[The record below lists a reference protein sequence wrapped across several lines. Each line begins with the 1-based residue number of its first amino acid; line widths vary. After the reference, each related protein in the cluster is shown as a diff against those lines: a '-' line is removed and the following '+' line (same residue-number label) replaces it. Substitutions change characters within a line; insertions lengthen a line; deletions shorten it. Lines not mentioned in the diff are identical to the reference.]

1 MGSREKTSKPTMSPA
16 SCCSCTEMSDS
27 CTSCPEFS
35 ARILGMMSIA
45 SASQDQDQSC
55 ARARSCEEEEEG
67 GGMRGGGGY
76 EAEENLKKGVSE
88 VKPSSFW
95 R

>member
-1 MGSREKTSKPTMSPA
+1 MPPAPHPSPA
-16 SCCSCTEMSDS
+16 LCALRGGCCV
-27 CTSCPEFS
+27 
-35 ARILGMMSIA
+35 AA
-45 SASQDQDQSC
+45 QDQSC